1 MLVSGSI
8 GVIILSK
15 KINVN
20 SFDLHKDKIIIIL
33 SDDHS
38 NTNYCSIVDDS
49 YQSITEFLS
58 SIKNKKILIEEI
70 PEKTKK
76 DKIQIKELW
85 YDVPHIKEIKN
96 YFLNN
101 SKIAEGIDIRLELLP
116 FSIELLSFKKDL
128 LDFKFYDYIKE
139 FKYFFD
145 GKGDVFEKYFHE
157 LTLNNMVNLN
167 INKKDEEVIKKYFN
181 KLLEDYTSINKKS
194 RDFIYPNKDPTIRDF
209 QEKDIIFSNN
219 LFKDIE
225 DIVNS
230 IMEFYVILNTF
241 STEKTSIIHM
251 GLFHTTN
258 ISKKLMIDYNYNIIY
273 KNGLTNL
280 NLSEND
286 NQALS
291 CVKMPN
297 LKKFGI
303 Y

>member
-15 KINVN
+15 KISIN
-20 SFDLHKDKIIIIL
+20 KEKIIIIL

-49 YQSITEFLS
+49 YQSITEFLD
-58 SIKNKKILIEEI
+58 SIKNKQFLIEEI

-76 DKIQIKELW
+76 ETIQIKELW
-85 YDVPHIKEIKN
+85 YDVPHVKELKN

-101 SKIAEGIDIRLELLP
+101 SKISDGIDIRLELLP
-116 FSIELLSFKKDL
+116 FSIELISLKKDL
-128 LDFKFYDYIKE
+128 LDFKFNKYIKE
-139 FKYFFD
+139 FKMFFD
-145 GKGDVFEKYFHE
+145 GTGDVFKKYFHE
-157 LTLNNMVNLN
+157 LTQNNMVNLKIDN
-167 INKKDEEVIKKYFN
+167 RDEEVIKRYFN
-181 KLLEDYTSINKKS
+181 KLLEDYISIEKKS
-194 RDFIYPNKDPTIRDF
+194 SNFIYPNKDPTIRDF
-209 QEKDIIFSNN
+209 QEKDMVFSMN
-219 LFKDIE
+219 LFNDID
-225 DIVNS
+225 DIVNN
-230 IMEFYVILNTF
+230 IMEFYVILNIF

-258 ISKKLMIDYNYNIIY
+258 ISKRLMIDYNYNIIY

-280 NLSEND
+280 NFSEHD
-286 NQALS
+286 NQSIS
-291 CVKMPN
+291 CIKMPN